1 MSDLFDLS
9 GRLALVTGAG
19 GRLGRA
25 MADALADAGA
35 EILLTG
41 RDEEGVRATAAAL
54 GPAALGIHPA
64 DLREE
69 AAIQGLFAEIKEHHG
84 GLDVLV
90 NNAGIARQA
99 RFGEVTAEDFAA
111 VLAVN
116 VTATFLCAQ
125 HAAPLMRARSA
136 GKIVNVGSIY
146 GSVAVD
152 SRIYEDA
159 PGMVESSPPYAAS
172 KSALVNLTRD
182 LAVRLAPWNIQVNLR
197 LARGC
202 RVRPAAPL
210 SRELCAADAGG
221 ADGASRRHCGD
232 RDLPGGAGIGL
243 RHRAE
248 HPGRRRADRLVRP

>member
-9 GRLALVTGAG
+9 GRLALVTGAS

-25 MADALADAGA
+25 FADALADAGA
-35 EILLTG
+35 AILLTG
-41 RDEEGVRATAAAL
+41 RDKEGVSATAAAV
-54 GPAALGIHPA
+54 GPATLGIHPA

-69 AAIQGLFAEIKEHHG
+69 AAIERLFAEIKEHHG

-99 RFGEVTAEDFAA
+99 RFGEVTAEDFAE

-125 HAAPLMRARSA
+125 HAAPLMRARGG

-152 SRIYEDA
+152 PRIYDGV
-159 PGMVESSPPYAAS
+159 PGMVQSSPPYAAS
-172 KSALVNLTRD
+172 KSALLNLTRD
-182 LAVRLAPWNIQVNLR
+182 LAVRLAPWNIQVNLVSPGGVEADQPGPFR
-197 LARGC
+197 ESYSQRTPAGRMARAADISGT
-202 RVRPAAPL
+202 VTYLAAPASDYVTGQNIL
-210 SRELCAADAGG
+210 VDGG
-221 ADGASRRHCGD
+221 LTAW
-232 RDLPGGAGIGL
+232 
-243 RHRAE
+243 
-248 HPGRRRADRLVRP
+248 